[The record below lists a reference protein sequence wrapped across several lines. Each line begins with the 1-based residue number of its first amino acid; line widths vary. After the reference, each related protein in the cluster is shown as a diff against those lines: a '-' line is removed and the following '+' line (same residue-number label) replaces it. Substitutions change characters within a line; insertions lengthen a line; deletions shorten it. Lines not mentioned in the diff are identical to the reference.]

1 MEVNS
6 RFLIAAP
13 SSNSGK
19 TTLTLGLLRALVQRG
34 LSVQSFK
41 CGPDYID
48 PIHHTTATGNPSITL
63 DTFMSSKKHVL
74 EIYQRYANNAQVS
87 VVEGVMGLFD
97 GFDRMEGSSAALA
110 ELLDIPIILVVNAQ
124 SMAYSAAPLL
134 YGFKNFYPGIRIA
147 GVIFNFV
154 NSQSHYRFLK
164 EACTDAGLESL
175 GYLPRDESFSIPS
188 RHLGLTIDST
198 IQYDSIIDAIAK
210 RIPETIDLERLIE
223 LCNCEK
229 PPLPLPKPKISAKLP
244 SQRISIAKDSAF
256 SFIYEQ
262 NIEILKLYGSVS
274 YFSPLK
280 DTILPETDFL
290 YLPGGYPEL
299 FGEALSSNKS
309 MLQSIRDYC
318 QNGGKTYA
326 ECGGMMYLGKSL
338 VDQKGQEF
346 EMAGVFDWSTSIE
359 NKKLALGYRQIN
371 WNGLPIKGHEFHY
384 SQFVKNNHTPEKF
397 PINNAKDQ
405 AVDTAIFRHKNTFAS
420 YLHLYWGDKPEFIS
434 ELLQLPAS
442 KPWEK

>member
-1 MEVNS
+1 
-6 RFLIAAP
+6 
-13 SSNSGK
+13 
-19 TTLTLGLLRALVQRG
+19 
-34 LSVQSFK
+34 
-41 CGPDYID
+41 
-48 PIHHTTATGNPSITL
+48 
-63 DTFMSSKKHVL
+63 MSSKKHVL
-74 EIYQRYANNAQVS
+74 EIYHRYSNSAQVS
-87 VVEGVMGLFD
+87 VIEGVMGLFD
-97 GFDRMEGSSAALA
+97 GFNRMEGSSAALA

-124 SMAYSAAPLL
+124 LMAYSAAPLL
-134 YGFKNFYPGIRIA
+134 YGFKNFHPDIRIA

-154 NSQSHYRFLK
+154 NSPSHYRFLK
-164 EACTDAGLESL
+164 EACADAGLESL

-188 RHLGLTIDST
+188 RHLGLTIDSK
-198 IQYDSIIDAIAK
+198 IHYDSIIDAIAK
-210 RIPETIDLERLIE
+210 RIPETIELARLIE
-223 LCNCEK
+223 LCSSEK
-229 PPLPLPKPKISAKLP
+229 LPLPLPNPPVAAKLLG
-244 SQRISIAKDSAF
+244 QRISIAKDSAF

-280 DTILPETDFL
+280 DITLPETDFL

-299 FGEALSSNKS
+299 FSESLSSNKS

-359 NKKLALGYRQIN
+359 NKKLTLGYRQIN

-384 SQFVKNNHTPEKF
+384 SQFLKNNHIPEEF
-397 PINNAKDQ
+397 PISNAKDL

-434 ELLQLPAS
+434 ELLQLPAGQ
-442 KPWEK
+442 PWEK